1 MTAVDLHGPLPSG
14 HPKLLAAGRT
24 LEDLILLALL
34 TSCQLLLPLTPKD
47 GCLLQEPLILQAALG
62 YVAGEGPEDIHAH
75 SQNKYIIKESSCA
88 SAL

>member
-1 MTAVDLHGPLPSG
+1 MTAVDLHGSLPSG

-34 TSCQLLLPLTPKD
+34 TSCQLLLPFASKD
-47 GCLLQEPLILQAALG
+47 SCLLQEPLILQAALG
-62 YVAGEGPEDIHAH
+62 YIAGEGPEDIHAH
-75 SQNKYIIKESSCA
+75 SQNKYIIKQSSCA